1 MPLPDEGIL
10 PPELLTK
17 HTELLKAAL
26 VSNKRR
32 QSPGVILGSYK
43 NFRKQIYPFMGC
55 ILGFFEQGPLTS
67 LVIDTVDEFYYK
79 YGLTNT
85 VDSLASLSYLQ
96 YAPHLLVKRVIG
108 KDSFNAYAS
117 AFIDEVDTLYTIK
130 YLDDVTDELILST
143 EYIKVFAQTPG
154 AWGNKISIAMF
165 TYEELELNKQI
176 TPYYKAK
183 NITSY
188 VPYLNYCVAVFFDNK
203 LVEVLTVPINQL
215 EDVNTLSNYVY
226 IKSNIF
232 IDVPGIYDGNRG
244 KYDGLSKLYD
254 GGSTLYDGTYGFFD
268 GNICFIDGNVMRP
281 LFCVPKLYAETLMYL
296 KKGSCSFPTREEF
309 LDAMEE
315 FDNPDNFDI
324 DLCIANNIPLSRA
337 DVVNIA
343 PVAGTYKSA
352 IDSAEL
358 YIEEWDF
365 AKDNTMF
372 IFGQK
377 KVGKLI
383 VNLNGDY
390 CGLRAGTVLEEGL
403 SVSTSKISKPFLLDD
418 IVYNPK
424 FNEQEK
430 LYENMINVVTKD
442 NGVIF
447 CNGETMYK
455 EL

>member
-1 MPLPDEGIL
+1 
-10 PPELLTK
+10 
-17 HTELLKAAL
+17 
-26 VSNKRR
+26 
-32 QSPGVILGSYK
+32 
-43 NFRKQIYPFMGC
+43 
-55 ILGFFEQGPLTS
+55 
-67 LVIDTVDEFYYK
+67 
-79 YGLTNT
+79 
-85 VDSLASLSYLQ
+85 
-96 YAPHLLVKRVIG
+96 
-108 KDSFNAYAS
+108 
-117 AFIDEVDTLYTIK
+117 
-130 YLDDVTDELILST
+130 
-143 EYIKVFAQTPG
+143 
-154 AWGNKISIAMF
+154 
-165 TYEELELNKQI
+165 
-176 TPYYKAK
+176 
-183 NITSY
+183 
-188 VPYLNYCVAVFFDNK
+188 
-203 LVEVLTVPINQL
+203 
-215 EDVNTLSNYVY
+215 
-226 IKSNIF
+226 
-232 IDVPGIYDGNRG
+232 
-244 KYDGLSKLYD
+244 
-254 GGSTLYDGTYGFFD
+254 
-268 GNICFIDGNVMRP
+268 
-281 LFCVPKLYAETLMYL
+281 
-296 KKGSCSFPTREEF
+296 
-309 LDAMEE
+309 MEE

-337 DVVNIA
+337 DVINIA